1 MYKASL
7 NLFRVWQGHGEHAM
21 PLQASMMWW
30 WWPRP
35 EHQYLSAYFSS
46 GTGRCKNKQT
56 HKQTVS
62 GLWPHGGFKTHFTST
77 CYSHNSSWRDAADP
91 RWKWSQD
98 LELALPL
105 KSSFMACWPTQGN
118 PLQVSSNG
126 YNYESQKVTGTVQLQ
141 KKMSREWKFCL
152 VFFTISSLTSRSVPR
167 T

>member
-77 CYSHNSSWRDAADP
+77 YYSHNSSWRE
-91 RWKWSQD
+91 RSWSS
-98 LELALPL
+98 LEMIIG
-105 KSSFMACWPTQGN
+105 SSFEIQLHGMLTNSAKSTPGLIKW
-118 PLQVSSNG
+118 
-126 YNYESQKVTGTVQLQ
+126 VQL
-141 KKMSREWKFCL
+141 RIPEGYWD
-152 VFFTISSLTSRSVPR
+152 SSTRKENVKRVEVLSGFLHNFVLDG
-167 T
+167 